1 MTRINP
7 SIFRAY
13 DIRGL
18 LDDGVNEDSFRLIGR
33 ALGAMAAEAGSEL
46 AAVGRDG
53 RLSSPALATAISTG
67 LNDSGIEVLDIG
79 PAPTPALYYA
89 ACHHSGGTGFQVTAS
104 HNPPQYN
111 GLKAMIAGAALQGP
125 DIQEIRRRTQ
135 AELEPAAKRGRSRR
149 LPVLQEYIEAIAL
162 DVPPCPPLRVAID
175 CGNGIAG
182 IMAGDFMRRLGHDA
196 HLMYAEVDGTF
207 PHHHPDPSRPENM
220 RDLAATVREK
230 GLDLGIAY
238 DGDGDR
244 LGVVDGQGQI
254 IWPDRLLILFARE
267 LLARQPGAL
276 ILHDVKCTRL
286 LPLAIKAAGGRSEMC
301 RTGHSLIKMRMK
313 ESGAPLAGEMSG
325 HIFFGDTWPGFDDAF
340 YATAR
345 LLSMLSLAP
354 EGAAAALAALP
365 DSLSTPELNFGFEQ
379 EGEQHRF
386 IEKLQEKLQGAGG
399 FEGARINCIDGLR
412 ADFDDGWG
420 LVRASNTSPMLV
432 MRFEADDEAALKRI
446 QGLFRQRLEDL
457 GAKGLPF

>member
-7 SIFRAY
+7 SMFRAY

-33 ALGAMAAEAGSEL
+33 ALGALAAEAGSES

-53 RLSSPALATAISTG
+53 RQSSPVLAAAITAG

-79 PAPTPALYYA
+79 PAPTPTLYYA
-89 ACHHSGGTGFQVTAS
+89 ACRHSGGTGFQITAS

-111 GLKAMIAGAALQGP
+111 GLKAMIGGTALHGP
-125 DIQEIRRRTQ
+125 DIQEIRRRAQ
-135 AELEPAAKRGRSRR
+135 AGPEPVARRGRCRQQ
-149 LPVLQEYIEAIAL
+149 PVSAEYIEAIAR
-162 DVPPCPPLRVAID
+162 DMPPCPPLNVAVD

-182 IMAGDFMRRLGHDA
+182 VLAEDFMRRLGHKA

-220 RDLAATVREK
+220 RHLAAAVKER

-244 LGVVDGQGQI
+244 LGIVDGQGRI
-254 IWPDRLLILFARE
+254 IWPDRLMVLFARE
-267 LLARQPGAL
+267 LLARRPGAL
-276 ILHDVKCTRL
+276 ILYDVKCTRL
-286 LPLAIKAAGGRSEMC
+286 LPLAIEAAGGRHEMC
-301 RTGHSLIKMRMK
+301 RTGHSLIKARMK
-313 ESGAPLAGEMSG
+313 ETGAPLAGEMSG

-345 LLSMLSLAP
+345 LLSTLALAP
-354 EGAAAALAALP
+354 EGAAAALASLP
-365 DSLSTPELNFGFEQ
+365 DSLSTPELHFAFEL
-379 EGEQHRF
+379 EGEQHGF
-386 IEKLQEKLQGAGG
+386 IERLQAAGG
-399 FEGARINCIDGLR
+399 FEGAEISDIDGLR
-412 ADFDDGWG
+412 ADFADGWG

>member
-33 ALGAMAAEAGSEL
+33 ALGALAAEAGSES

-53 RLSSPALATAISTG
+53 RLSSPALAAAIIAG
-67 LNDSGIEVLDIG
+67 LNDSGIEVIDIG

-89 ACHHSGGTGFQVTAS
+89 ACRHSGGTGFQITAS
-104 HNPPQYN
+104 HNPPPYN
-111 GLKAMIAGAALQGP
+111 GLKAMIGGTALQGP
-125 DIQEIRRRTQ
+125 AIQQLCRRAQ
-135 AELEPAAKRGRSRR
+135 AGPEPAAQRGRCRQQPI
-149 LPVLQEYIEAIAL
+149 LAEYIEAIAL
-162 DVPPCPPLRVAID
+162 DMPPCPPLRVAID
-175 CGNGIAG
+175 CGNSIAG
-182 IMAGDFMRRLGHDA
+182 VLAEDFMRRLGHEA
-196 HLMYAEVDGTF
+196 HLLYAEVDGTF

-220 RDLAATVREK
+220 QDLAAAVKEK

-244 LGVVDGQGQI
+244 LGVVDGRGRI
-254 IWPDRLLILFARE
+254 IWPDRLMVLFARE

-276 ILHDVKCTRL
+276 ILYDVKCTRL
-286 LPLAIKAAGGRSEMC
+286 LPLAIEAAGGRSEMC
-301 RTGHSLIKMRMK
+301 RTGHSLIKARMK
-313 ESGAPLAGEMSG
+313 ETGAPLAGEMSG

-345 LLSMLSLAP
+345 LLSTLALAP
-354 EGAAAALAALP
+354 EGAAAALASLP
-365 DSLSTPELNFGFEQ
+365 DSLSTPEINLGFEL

-386 IEKLQEKLQGAGG
+386 IERLQAAGG
-399 FEGARINCIDGLR
+399 FADAEISHIDGLR
-412 ADFDDGWG
+412 ADFADGWG

-432 MRFEADDEAALKRI
+432 MRFEADNEAALKRI
-446 QGLFRQRLEDL
+446 QGLFRQRLEDM
-457 GAKGLPF
+457 GVKGVPF